1 MTHTRS
7 QEDGKYHIRGKTYE
21 ILEGSKAQVWHKTA
35 YQTSGGLHKSDLLK
49 NKHGRIVSLKKHRTA
64 KKENRL
70 VKAGYI
76 TKKGE
81 FGAVKV
87 DKTRK
92 SRRGSRKMKGGRM

>member
-1 MTHTRS
+1 LIDPVEREKECTNHS
-7 QEDGKYHIRGKTYE
+7 FAWSGKMPNTGRRRCHKCGTYE
-21 ILEGSKAQVWHKTA
+21 DDITESKSTNDYKAELSK
-35 YQTSGGLHKSDLLK
+35 
-49 NKHGRIVSLKKHRTA
+49 LKKHRTA